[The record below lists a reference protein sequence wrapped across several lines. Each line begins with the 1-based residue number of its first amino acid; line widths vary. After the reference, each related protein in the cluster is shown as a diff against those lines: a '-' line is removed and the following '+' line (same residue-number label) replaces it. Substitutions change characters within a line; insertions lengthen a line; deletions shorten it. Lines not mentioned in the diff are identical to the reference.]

1 MTDKPHAHPPVI
13 SGSDLRKNVP
23 VVTVESFFKAHSEK
37 LQLKLEGSG
46 VGFHRKVREP
56 TINRPGLALSGFY
69 EYFAEKRVQ
78 VLGAAELS
86 YLSNLSPRVR
96 RQRFRAL
103 CAQKIPCIVTS
114 RGAHLE
120 PDLLKVAEEEQVA
133 IFRTPMVTMR
143 FINAATIAMEV
154 DFSPTVT
161 EFGSMVDVLGVGVL
175 IRGQSG
181 IGKSECVLGLIER
194 GYSLVADDVARI
206 KSLEGREL
214 MATAPELTRY
224 HMEVRGIGII
234 NVASIFGIG
243 SIRIEKRLDLV
254 VTLKDW
260 QDLEEVDRIGLDR
273 EFYEILK
280 FRVPHIT
287 IPVRP
292 GRDIARLVEV
302 AAMDQKLKALG
313 RNSAVEFNDKLLNL
327 MGPEK
332 S

>member
-1 MTDKPHAHPPVI
+1 
-13 SGSDLRKNVP
+13 VP
-23 VVTVESFFKAHSEK
+23 VVTVESFFEAHGEK
-37 LQLKLEGSG
+37 LQLKLEGAR
-46 VGFHRKVREP
+46 VGFHRKIREP

-69 EYFAEKRVQ
+69 SYFAEKRVQ
-78 VLGAAELS
+78 VLGAAEQS
-86 YLSNLSPRVR
+86 YLDSLTPKARAR
-96 RQRFRAL
+96 RFREL
-103 CAQKIPCIVTS
+103 CAQKIPCIVMS
-114 RGAHLE
+114 RGARLE
-120 PDLLKVAEEEQVA
+120 PALLAVAEQEQIAV
-133 IFRTPMVTMR
+133 FRSPMVTMR

-161 EFGSMVDVLGVGVL
+161 EFGSMVDILGVGVL

-181 IGKSECVLGLIER
+181 VGKSEAVLGLIER
-194 GYSLVADDVARI
+194 GYSLVADDVTRI
-206 KSLEGREL
+206 TSFENREL

-234 NVASIFGIG
+234 NIASIFGVG
-243 SIRIEKRLDLV
+243 SIRVEKRLDLV

-260 QDLEEVDRIGLDR
+260 QDLEEVDRIGLDQ

-280 FRVPHIT
+280 MQVPHIT

-292 GRDIARLVEV
+292 GRDIARLIEV

-313 RNSAVEFNDKLLNL
+313 RNSAVEFNEKLLNV
-327 MGPEK
+327 MGTTQ